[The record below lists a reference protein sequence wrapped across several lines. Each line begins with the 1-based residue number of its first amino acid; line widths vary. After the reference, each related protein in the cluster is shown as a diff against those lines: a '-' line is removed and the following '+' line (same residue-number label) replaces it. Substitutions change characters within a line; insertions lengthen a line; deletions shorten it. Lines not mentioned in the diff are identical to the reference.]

1 MLSPVFILPIN
12 GTYDG
17 KNSSVWVLRT
27 GDMIVLSQ
35 DLSNDQTKLKS
46 FNSSITTKY
55 MQDAMFGNGEA
66 AFEREIYEAFG
77 IKLS

>member
-1 MLSPVFILPIN
+1 
-12 GTYDG
+12 
-17 KNSSVWVLRT
+17 
-27 GDMIVLSQ
+27 MIVLSQ